1 MIHFKDVSYKTQEG
15 KNLLASIN
23 LDINEHEN
31 VTIAGHNGAGKTTL
45 LKMIVGSLY
54 PTAGDLYVL
63 DQKINHSF
71 KAANLQ
77 RLRQEIGFIHQGL
90 CLIPQKTVLENVL
103 LGRLPRNHSILT
115 WFNIFNE
122 NDYQMAYEALQDVG
136 MSHFAHLKV
145 RQLSGGEKQK
155 LAIARA
161 LAQKP
166 KLLLADEP
174 TAALDP
180 KAQLDIL
187 QLLKS
192 LVEKK
197 DLSLITVMHSMDLI
211 EKFSSRVIVLNK
223 GVKIYDGDA
232 AQLKEN
238 KHTLFNF

>member
-1 MIHFKDVSYKTQEG
+1 MINFKEVSYKTQEG
-15 KNLLASIN
+15 KNLLSHID
-23 LDINEHEN
+23 LKINEHEN

-45 LKMIVGSLY
+45 LKMIVGTLS
-54 PTAGDLYVL
+54 PTSGELYVI
-63 DQKINHSF
+63 DQKIDQSF
-71 KAANLQ
+71 TAKHLQ
-77 RLRQEIGFIHQGL
+77 KLRQEIGFIHQGL

-103 LGRLPRNHSILT
+103 LGRLPRNQSVLT

-122 NDYQMAYEALQDVG
+122 DDYQKAYEALQDVG

-155 LAIARA
+155 IAIARA

-187 QLLKS
+187 QMLKN

-211 EKFSSRVIVLNK
+211 EKFSGRVVVLNK
-223 GVKIYDGDA
+223 GTKIYDGDVV
-232 AQLKEN
+232 QLKEN
-238 KHTLFNF
+238 KHMLFT

>member
-1 MIHFKDVSYKTQEG
+1 MINFHEVSYKTQEG
-15 KNLLASIN
+15 KNLLSHID
-23 LDINEHEN
+23 LKINEHEN

-45 LKMIVGSLY
+45 LKMIVGTIS
-54 PTAGDLYVL
+54 PTSGELHVI
-63 DQKINHSF
+63 DQKIDQSF
-71 KAANLQ
+71 TAKRLQ
-77 RLRQEIGFIHQGL
+77 KLRQEIGFIHQGL
-90 CLIPQKTVLENVL
+90 CLVPQKTVLENVL
-103 LGRLPRNHSILT
+103 LGRLPRNQSVFT
-115 WFNIFNE
+115 WFNIFKE
-122 NDYQMAYEALQDVG
+122 DDYEIAYEALQDVG

-155 LAIARA
+155 IAIARA

-187 QLLKS
+187 QMLKN

-211 EKFSSRVIVLNK
+211 EQFSSRVVVLNK
-223 GVKIYDGDA
+223 GTKIYDGDVS
-232 AQLKEN
+232 QLKE
-238 KHTLFNF
+238 KKQTLFT